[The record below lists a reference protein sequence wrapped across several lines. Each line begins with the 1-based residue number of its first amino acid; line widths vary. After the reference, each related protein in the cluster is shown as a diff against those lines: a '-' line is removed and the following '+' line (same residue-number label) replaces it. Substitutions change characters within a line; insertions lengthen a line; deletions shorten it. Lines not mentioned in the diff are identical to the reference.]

1 MHPNMHPTSQFT
13 SQATTSLT
21 TRLALVA
28 AGALMSMSAFAAD
41 TSATST
47 AQSERARCE
56 SGQSNQDRATCL
68 KEVGAAQGEAKA
80 GNLTGA
86 GAFDQNATDRC
97 KALPASDQAA
107 CMGRLNSGTSSG
119 SAESGGI
126 IREYRQTEVGTPSA
140 PGTGNT
146 PTTAVPVAP
155 SK

>member
-1 MHPNMHPTSQFT
+1 MH
-13 SQATTSLT
+13 ATTLT
-21 TRLALVA
+21 SRLALLT
-28 AGALMSMSAFAAD
+28 AGALLSVSAFAAG
-41 TSATST
+41 TAATST

-68 KEVGAAQGEAKA
+68 KEVGAAQGEARA
-80 GNLTGA
+80 GSLTG
-86 GAFDQNATDRC
+86 GAYDQNATDRC

-155 SK
+155 AK

>member
-1 MHPNMHPTSQFT
+1 MHV
-13 SQATTSLT
+13 TTLT
-21 TRLALVA
+21 TRLAVMT
-28 AGALMSMSAFAAD
+28 AGALLSVSAFATD
-41 TSATST
+41 TTATST
-47 AQSERARCE
+47 SQSERARCE

-68 KEVGAAQGEAKA
+68 KEVGAAQGEARA
-80 GNLTGA
+80 GNLTG
-86 GAFDQNATDRC
+86 GAPAQNATDRC

-107 CMGRLNSGTSSG
+107 CMGRMNSGTSSG

-155 SK
+155 AK

>member
-1 MHPNMHPTSQFT
+1 MHVTL
-13 SQATTSLT
+13 LT
-21 TRLALVA
+21 TRLAVLT
-28 AGALMSMSAFAAD
+28 AGALLSASAFAAD
-41 TSATST
+41 APASST

-68 KEVGAAQGEAKA
+68 KEVGAAQGEARA
-80 GNLTGA
+80 GNLTG
-86 GAFDQNATDRC
+86 GASEQNATDRC

-107 CMGRLNSGTSSG
+107 CMGRLNGGSSSG
-119 SAESGGI
+119 SVEGGGI

-155 SK
+155 AK

>member
-1 MHPNMHPTSQFT
+1 MH
-13 SQATTSLT
+13 ATTLT
-21 TRLALVA
+21 TRLAVMT
-28 AGALMSMSAFAAD
+28 AGALLSVSAFAAD
-41 TSATST
+41 TTATST
-47 AQSERARCE
+47 SQSERARCE

-68 KEVGAAQGEAKA
+68 KEVGAAQGEARA
-80 GNLTGA
+80 GNLTG
-86 GAFDQNATDRC
+86 GAPEQNATDRC

-107 CMGRLNSGTSSG
+107 CMGRMNSGTSSG

-155 SK
+155 AK

>member
-1 MHPNMHPTSQFT
+1 MH
-13 SQATTSLT
+13 ATTLT
-21 TRLALVA
+21 SRLAVLT
-28 AGALMSMSAFAAD
+28 AGALLSVSAFAAD

-47 AQSERARCE
+47 SQSERARCE

-68 KEVGAAQGEAKA
+68 KEVGAAQGEARA
-80 GNLTGA
+80 GNLTG
-86 GAFDQNATDRC
+86 GASEQNATDRC

-107 CMGRLNSGTSSG
+107 CMGRMNSGTSSG

-155 SK
+155 AK

>member
-1 MHPNMHPTSQFT
+1 MHV
-13 SQATTSLT
+13 TSLT
-21 TRLALVA
+21 TRLAVLT
-28 AGALMSMSAFAAD
+28 AGALLSASAFAAD
-41 TSATST
+41 APASST
-47 AQSERARCE
+47 TQSERARCE

-68 KEVGAAQGEAKA
+68 KEVGAAEGEARA
-80 GNLTGA
+80 GNLTG
-86 GAFDQNATDRC
+86 GAPAQNATDRC

-107 CMGRLNSGTSSG
+107 CMGRMNSGTSSG

-155 SK
+155 AK